1 MITKEII
8 SFIDLSVQKE
18 AEVHQNVTKLTVSY
32 TMDEAS
38 QITVQIL
45 DPGFQML
52 TNNYFQIRRLIQY
65 RGRLF
70 EIASIEVGTA
80 DGATPMVTVEARSG
94 PVQLMK
100 RDKNPESFR
109 NLSAT
114 EFAQTVAS
122 RYNLKFF
129 GEQTPKKQSIVKS
142 RSSTSDESVWDVMKR
157 AASDA
162 QFVCFESDGT
172 LFFCSQQFLLGKI
185 SSGNTVGLTGV
196 YGPEYPGVPIKKNST
211 GNVVSLIQG
220 IVGAVVDGVFGA
232 ATETAVKKYQ
242 TANGLSATGI
252 VEENTWKK
260 MFKSVGA
267 KQTYT
272 PMRWPTPASEKNFIV
287 MQQPSVRRSDDDPF
301 EGDGSLIT
309 DRVNGVKLRPGQTI
323 GLIGIPQFEG
333 LYLITETRFDEAS
346 PEPVDISFR
355 TPEKPEKSKV
365 R

>member
-8 SFIDLSVQKE
+8 SFLDLSTWKE

-45 DPGFQML
+45 DPGFEML

-70 EIASIEVGTA
+70 EIAALEVGTA

-94 PVQLMK
+94 PIQLMK
-100 RDKNPESFR
+100 RDKVPESFR
-109 NLSAT
+109 GISAT
-114 EFAQTVAS
+114 EFAQTIAS

-142 RSSTSDESVWDVMKR
+142 RSSNADESVWDVLTR

-172 LFFCSQQFLLGKI
+172 LFFCSQRFLLGRI
-185 SSGNTVGLTGV
+185 SSGNTSGLTGI
-196 YGPEYPGVPIKKNST
+196 YGPEYPGEPIKKNST
-211 GNVVSLIQG
+211 GNVVGLIQG
-220 IVGAVVDGVFGA
+220 IVGVLVDEVYGV
-232 ATETAVKKYQ
+232 ATEAAVKAFQ

-252 VEENTWKK
+252 VEVNTWNK
-260 MFKSVGA
+260 MFRSIQA

-272 PMRWPTPASEKNFIV
+272 PMRWPTPSTERNFIV

-301 EGDGSLIT
+301 EGDGSLSV
-309 DRVNGVKLRPGQTI
+309 DRVNGVKLRAGQTI

-346 PEPVDISFR
+346 PDPVEISFR
-355 TPEKPEKSKV
+355 TPATPEKP